1 MLTGIKTI
9 LFTSNLSESSRVA
22 FNHAGLLA
30 SQLNAKI
37 ILLHVV
43 EKIPESY
50 ETRIVG
56 LFGEDK
62 WAEILA
68 RHKEEVQHAL
78 IGKIS
83 SRQMVHTALSEFCRE
98 AGIDKDQCGGN
109 QNEIIIK
116 EGDVIE
122 TILQQAAEH
131 GCDLIVMGASKGLL
145 SGTSVGHHIKSIL
158 KKAKVPTLVVP
169 TEQDR

>member
-1 MLTGIKTI
+1 MLKGIKTI
-9 LFTSNLSESSRVA
+9 LFTSNLSETSRVA
-22 FNHAGLLA
+22 FNHAALLA
-30 SQLNAKI
+30 TQLNAKM

-50 ETRIVG
+50 ESRIVG

-62 WAEILA
+62 WQEIIV

-83 SRQMVHTALSEFCRE
+83 SKQMVRTALSEFCRE
-98 AGIDKDQCGGN
+98 AGIEKDQCGGN
-109 QNEIIIK
+109 QNEIVIK
-116 EGDVIE
+116 EGDVID

-131 GCDLIVMGASKGLL
+131 ECDLIVLGASKGLL
-145 SGTSVGHHIKSIL
+145 SGTSVGHNIKSIL
-158 KKAKVPTLVVP
+158 KKSDVPTLVVP
-169 TEQDR
+169 TGRD